1 MNRFF
6 KNILFTIILVI
17 AIVSLA
23 AILVWL
29 NVEYPQLGLIVL
41 ILIVI
46 SYLLYKLQKNRTDSK
61 LNRLVKR
68 FWDLMKEI

>member
-1 MNRFF
+1 MKRFV
-6 KNILFTIILVI
+6 KNILFAIILVI
-17 AIVSLA
+17 AIASFA

-29 NVEYPQLGLIVL
+29 NVEYPQIGLIVL

-46 SYLLYKLQKNRTDSK
+46 SYVLYKLQKNKADSK

-68 FWDLMKEI
+68 FWELVKEI